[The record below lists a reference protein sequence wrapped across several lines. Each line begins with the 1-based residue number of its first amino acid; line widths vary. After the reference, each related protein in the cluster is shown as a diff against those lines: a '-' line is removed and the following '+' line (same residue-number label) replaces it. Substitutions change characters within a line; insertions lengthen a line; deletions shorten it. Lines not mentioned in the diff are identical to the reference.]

1 MSHLATDAFPYITI
15 RRVVIDR
22 QEVTVDAFVTTHDDG
37 DSPFWLNEQVFS
49 DYIRFYFILAPK
61 RLNSPLRAS
70 LLYSPESR
78 VDNVIESFAPGGILQ
93 DMDSG
98 INLAASRENWFS
110 FIENVNLFSTKTVSL
125 SEVIQI
131 DSDNIVTTSAL
142 DLNSGNLQDLNFSVT
157 IPMSYVTRVDLTRSE
172 LELYAFSHLDV
183 AKMIEDFNLDAHQ
196 QSISEMIKLGGNF
209 KKEKLLE
216 ISPTGQIRVPETST
230 TLVYEDGTPYHGV
243 YHYHDGDGPDE
254 YTGYMEGP
262 RSSMNEETRT
272 LREVTINY
280 RKVIANFLIEDLL
293 FTPENPFNGSADLI
307 SALDSN
313 YNSPWADERSFIGKT
328 FSSSNLYRD
337 PEQNIVSS
345 VAMSAQEQMS
355 QNLDSIFDPN
365 NIESTREQ
373 YYNFL
378 AERSD
383 FSIVGNSIHF
393 LTQLEGEDTSHDTS
407 FTIYF
412 EKMIKAK
419 SKYAFLIENLTR
431 ILSRR
436 ISGPGE
442 QDALR
447 KVLRLFVI
455 KDLQIKRFRVSN
467 SSRSNN
473 VIGTADY
480 DMFDTDEEEVL
491 IVRGTQEGERFIQT
505 YAIEDSTISIT
516 DVDSG
521 KRKKVKIKDYDLAR
535 NVNYGKYAYRII
547 MTIEDTMKKHLLD
560 YINRLSND
568 MKLFNAFIAEA
579 HGMLEDED
587 ENLIPNYD
595 FTAKRYSSIFAQRS
609 IADYDNQISSAISAF
624 VDMYELLGIVSEQNR
639 NQLRTQL
646 TKSIIPVQSGNLE
659 AAERFLNLAQDIL
672 LTYRKIVATDA
683 NNQVKDVSLDSSVD
697 SYSGIGE
704 KSPSNTSVSYIN
716 VNKKIPGIAESFKSG
731 DIMLSYGLVDLV
743 SYSELVEQQ
752 SNSGGS
758 FVPSSANV
766 IAEMASYTEVA
777 TIFQLE
783 QDATGVLE
791 NNLTIMLDTPPEL
804 SLAQN
809 VEFNEP
815 LTQATWQAGIVIN
828 NFDQDTFAI
837 STADLNM
844 NISTQKVDED
854 TFGLSQT
861 NEQSLAATSD
871 EYTNDQTW
879 LENETIQGQQTKDL
893 VSSAVGI
900 DVAQAVS
907 NSNSSGE
914 TIAQSNSG
922 TLFILDESS
931 NNGGLVEMTP
941 ENVASQPG
949 ENITVVVQNS
959 GNQRASN
966 NVTEIN
972 KSELA
977 PTSTGNQISGAA
989 AASGNAFQATRVPN
1003 ANDVPGA
1010 GSRPPRAGR
1019 NRDRGRRSSQNA
1031 QVNANATATVGQNSI
1046 STIVGGY

>member
-22 QEVTVDAFVTTHDDG
+22 QEVTVDAFITTHDDG
-37 DSPFWLNEQVFS
+37 NSPFWLNEQVFS
-49 DYIRFYFILAPK
+49 DYIKFYFILAPK
-61 RLNSPLRAS
+61 RFNSPLRAS

-78 VDNVIESFAPGGILQ
+78 VDNVIESFVPGGILQ

-98 INLAASRENWFS
+98 INIAANRENWFS
-110 FIENVNLFSTKTVSL
+110 LIENVNLFSTKAVSL
-125 SEVIQI
+125 SEVLQI
-131 DSDNIVTTSAL
+131 NSDSIVTTSAL

-157 IPMSYVTRVDLTRSE
+157 IPMNYATRVDLRRSE

-216 ISPTGQIRVPETST
+216 ISPTGLIRVPETST

-243 YHYHDGDGPDE
+243 YHYHDGDGPDG
-254 YTGYMEGP
+254 YTGYMEGQ
-262 RSSMNEETRT
+262 RSVMHEGART

-293 FTPENPFNGSADLI
+293 FTPENPFNGSSDLI

-337 PEQNIVSS
+337 PDQNIISS

-355 QNLDSIFDPN
+355 QNLDSIFDPD

-393 LTQLEGEDTSHDTS
+393 LTQLEGEDTSHNTS

-431 ILSRR
+431 LLARR
-436 ISGPGE
+436 IPNPGDQE
-442 QDALR
+442 AVR
-447 KVLRLFVI
+447 KVLSLFVI

-473 VIGTADY
+473 IIGTADY

-491 IVRGTQEGERFIQT
+491 ITRGSEEGGIFIQT
-505 YAIEDSTISIT
+505 YGLEDSTISIT
-516 DVDSG
+516 DVDNG

-535 NVNYGKYAYRII
+535 NINYGKYAYRII
-547 MTIEDTMKKHLLD
+547 MTIEDTMKKHLLE
-560 YINRLSND
+560 YINTLSNNIGLL
-568 MKLFNAFIAEA
+568 KAFLAEA
-579 HGMLEDED
+579 HGMLEDE
-587 ENLIPNYD
+587 NGNFIPNYD

-609 IADYDNQISSAISAF
+609 IANYDNQISSAISIF
-624 VDMYELLGIVSEQNR
+624 VEMYELLGIVSEQNR

-646 TKSIIPVQSGNLE
+646 AKSIIPVQSGNLE
-659 AAERFLNLAQDIL
+659 AAEKFLNLTQDIL

-683 NNQVKDVSLDSSVD
+683 NNQVSNVSLDSSVD

-704 KSPSNTSVSYIN
+704 KSPSNTSVSYIH
-716 VNKKIPGIAESFKSG
+716 VDKKIPGIAESFRSG

-758 FVPSSANV
+758 LEPSSANV
-766 IAEMASYTEVA
+766 IAQAASYTEIA
-777 TIFQLE
+777 TIEQLQE
-783 QDATGVLE
+783 DTTGVLE
-791 NNLTIMLDTPPEL
+791 NNLNIMLDTPPEL

-815 LTQATWQAGIVIN
+815 LTQATWQAGVVIN
-828 NFDQDTFAI
+828 NFDQDTFVV
-837 STADLNM
+837 STADLNLD
-844 NISTQKVDED
+844 ISTQKTDED

-861 NEQSLAATSD
+861 NEQSLIVSSD
-871 EYTNDQTW
+871 EYTHDQAW
-879 LENETIQGQQTKDL
+879 LENETKYKEQVNQL
-893 VSSAVGI
+893 VSSEIGKN
-900 DVAQAVS
+900 VAQAVS
-907 NSNSSGE
+907 NTSPSRASF
-914 TIAQSNSG
+914 AQSTSA
-922 TLFILDESS
+922 TLLILDESS

-941 ENVASQPG
+941 ENIANQPG
-949 ENITVVVQNS
+949 ENITVVAQNP

-966 NVTEIN
+966 NVTELN
-972 KSELA
+972 RSELA
-977 PTSTGNQISGAA
+977 PISTDNQLPPDAPTSRGVTSSPQPPNNRSGFSRGAA
-989 AASGNAFQATRVPN
+989 GTRSVQRSTASRQT
-1003 ANDVPGA
+1003 
-1010 GSRPPRAGR
+1010 PRNVGVSSSTPSGQSSLP
-1019 NRDRGRRSSQNA
+1019 RG
-1031 QVNANATATVGQNSI
+1031 TLG
-1046 STIVGGY
+1046 GGY

>member
-22 QEVTVDAFVTTHDDG
+22 QEVTVDAFITTHDDG
-37 DSPFWLNEQVFS
+37 NSPFWLNEQVFS
-49 DYIRFYFILAPK
+49 DYIKFYFILAPK
-61 RLNSPLRAS
+61 RFNSPLRAS

-78 VDNVIESFAPGGILQ
+78 VDNVIESFVPGGILQ

-98 INLAASRENWFS
+98 INIAANRENWFS
-110 FIENVNLFSTKTVSL
+110 LIENVNLFSTKAVSL
-125 SEVIQI
+125 SEVLQI
-131 DSDNIVTTSAL
+131 NSDSIVTTSAL

-157 IPMSYVTRVDLTRSE
+157 IPMNYATRVDLRRSE

-216 ISPTGQIRVPETST
+216 ISPTGLIRVPETST

-243 YHYHDGDGPDE
+243 YHYHDGDGPDG
-254 YTGYMEGP
+254 YTGYMEGQ
-262 RSSMNEETRT
+262 RSVMHEGART

-293 FTPENPFNGSADLI
+293 FTPENPFNGSSDLI

-337 PEQNIVSS
+337 PDQNIISS

-355 QNLDSIFDPN
+355 QNLDSIFDPD

-393 LTQLEGEDTSHDTS
+393 LTQLEGEDTSHNTS

-431 ILSRR
+431 LLTRR
-436 ISGPGE
+436 IPNPGDQE
-442 QDALR
+442 AVR
-447 KVLRLFVI
+447 KVLSLFVI

-473 VIGTADY
+473 IIGTADY

-491 IVRGTQEGERFIQT
+491 ITRGSEEGGIFIQT
-505 YAIEDSTISIT
+505 YGLEDSTISIT
-516 DVDSG
+516 DVDNG

-535 NVNYGKYAYRII
+535 NINYGKYAYRII
-547 MTIEDTMKKHLLD
+547 MTIEDTMKKHLLE
-560 YINRLSND
+560 YINTLSNNIGLL
-568 MKLFNAFIAEA
+568 KAFLAEA
-579 HGMLEDED
+579 HGMLEDE
-587 ENLIPNYD
+587 NGNFIPNYD

-609 IADYDNQISSAISAF
+609 IANYDNQISSAISIF
-624 VDMYELLGIVSEQNR
+624 VEMYELLGIVSEQNR

-646 TKSIIPVQSGNLE
+646 AKSIIPVQSGNLE
-659 AAERFLNLAQDIL
+659 AAEKFLNLTQDIL

-683 NNQVKDVSLDSSVD
+683 NNQVSNVSLDSSVD

-704 KSPSNTSVSYIN
+704 KSPSNTSVSYIH
-716 VNKKIPGIAESFKSG
+716 VDKKIPGIAESFRSG

-758 FVPSSANV
+758 LEPSSANV
-766 IAEMASYTEVA
+766 IAQAASYTEIA
-777 TIFQLE
+777 TIEQLQE
-783 QDATGVLE
+783 DTTGVLE
-791 NNLTIMLDTPPEL
+791 NNLNIMLDTPPEL

-815 LTQATWQAGIVIN
+815 LTQATWQAGVVIN
-828 NFDQDTFAI
+828 NFDQDTFVV
-837 STADLNM
+837 STADLNLD
-844 NISTQKVDED
+844 ISTQKTDED

-861 NEQSLAATSD
+861 NEQSLIVSSD
-871 EYTNDQTW
+871 EYTHDQAW
-879 LENETIQGQQTKDL
+879 LENETKYKEQVNQL
-893 VSSAVGI
+893 VSSEIGKN
-900 DVAQAVS
+900 VAQAVS
-907 NSNSSGE
+907 NTSPSRASF
-914 TIAQSNSG
+914 AQSTSA
-922 TLFILDESS
+922 TLLILDESS

-941 ENVASQPG
+941 ENIANQPG
-949 ENITVVVQNS
+949 ENITVVAQNP

-966 NVTEIN
+966 NVTELN
-972 KSELA
+972 RSELA
-977 PTSTGNQISGAA
+977 PISTDNQLPPDAPTSRGVTSSPQPPNNRSGFSRGAA
-989 AASGNAFQATRVPN
+989 GTRSVQRSTASRQT
-1003 ANDVPGA
+1003 
-1010 GSRPPRAGR
+1010 PRNVGVSSSTPSGQSSLP
-1019 NRDRGRRSSQNA
+1019 RG
-1031 QVNANATATVGQNSI
+1031 TLG
-1046 STIVGGY
+1046 GGY